1 MTTPV
6 IVSSAAQLRELT
18 QSWREKGQSIGFVPT
33 MGSLHEGH
41 LALVEAAASETDRVV
56 VSIFVN
62 PLQFGAGEDF
72 DRYPRSLTQ
81 DALALSTTS
90 ADAIFA
96 PSVEEIYPD
105 GLGATP
111 TLSSG
116 HVGLLFEGLS
126 RPGHFDGML
135 TVVARLCHLVG
146 PDRAYFGQK
155 DAQQVFLIR
164 HMVKQEGLPL
174 EVVSV
179 PTIRGVDRLALSSRN
194 AFLSAEE
201 HQRALAIPRALEI
214 ARGCSSADQAR
225 AKARSYVESAPGVEV
240 DYLGSVDPETFEP
253 WAPGTNPR
261 EGLMIVAATIG
272 ATRLIDNQVL
282 AFGQ

>member
-6 IVSSAAQLRELT
+6 IVTSAAQLRELT
-18 QSWREKGQSIGFVPT
+18 QSWREKGRSIGFVPT

-41 LALVEAAASETDRVV
+41 LALVKAAASETDRVV

-62 PLQFGAGEDF
+62 PLQFAAGEDF
-72 DRYPRSLTQ
+72 DRYPRSLTE

-116 HVGLLFEGLS
+116 HVGLLFEGQS

-135 TVVARLCHLVG
+135 TVVARLCDLVG

-155 DAQQVFLIR
+155 DAQQLFLIR
-164 HMVKQEGLPL
+164 HMVKQERLPF

-201 HQRALAIPRALEI
+201 HQRALAIPRALDI
-214 ARGCSSADQAR
+214 ATGCSSADQALSQ
-225 AKARSYVESAPGVEV
+225 ARSYVERAQGVEV
-240 DYLGSVDPETFEP
+240 DYLEIVNPQTFEP
-253 WAPGTNPR
+253 CAPGSHPS

-272 ATRLIDNQVL
+272 TTRLIDNQAL